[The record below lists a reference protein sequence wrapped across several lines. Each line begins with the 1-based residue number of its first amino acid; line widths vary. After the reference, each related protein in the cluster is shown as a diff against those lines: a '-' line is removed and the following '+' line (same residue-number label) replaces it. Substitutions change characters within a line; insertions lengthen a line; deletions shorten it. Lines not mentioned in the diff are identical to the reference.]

1 MAHVRTITEVESW
14 FAERLVELEA
24 REREAWEEYLHTVRA
39 SEGTVYEQAEAL
51 AWRRLRR
58 TMASLAH
65 DRRRLEF
72 ERDRAVAEI
81 RGLRLAN

>member
-1 MAHVRTITEVESW
+1 MPHARTTAEVDRW
-14 FAERLVELEA
+14 FADRIVEITD
-24 REREAWEEYLHTVRA
+24 RERESWDEYLRTIQGLVP
-39 SEGTVYEQAEAL
+39 EVYEQTEAL

-65 DRRRLEF
+65 DRRRHEF

-81 RGLRLAN
+81 RGVRLAG